1 MRVGRLFTYHGR
13 RYEPGDD
20 FDMGRLPVSKHQT
33 FIRLF
38 GLGER
43 SAPTKKKKKERQRI
57 VDDAQ
62 AGIEAAI
69 ATALLDK
76 KKADEAA
83 GKPVLKDLI
92 EEPPEGGVQ
101 EQ

>member
-1 MRVGRLFTYHGR
+1 MRVGRLFTYLGR

-43 SAPTKKKKKERQRI
+43 SAPTKKKKAVASKAGK
-57 VDDAQ
+57 VSQ
-62 AGIEAAI
+62 A
-69 ATALLDK
+69 ATS

-83 GKPVLKDLI
+83 TPVVLKDLI

>member
-20 FDMGRLPVSKHQT
+20 FDMGRLAVSKHQT

-43 SAPTKKKKKERQRI
+43 SAPRKKKKKA
-57 VDDAQ
+57 VASKDDGVLQ
-62 AGIEAAI
+62 A
-69 ATALLDK
+69 ATG
-76 KKADEAA
+76 KADEAA
-83 GKPVLKDLI
+83 TPVVLKDLI
-92 EEPPEGGVQ
+92 EEPPQGGVQ
-101 EQ
+101 E